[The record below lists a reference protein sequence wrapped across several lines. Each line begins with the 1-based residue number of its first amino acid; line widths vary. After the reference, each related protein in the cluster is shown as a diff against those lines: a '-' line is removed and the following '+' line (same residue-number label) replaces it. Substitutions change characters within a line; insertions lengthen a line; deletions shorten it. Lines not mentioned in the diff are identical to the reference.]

1 MTVDCNRQ
9 ITDALA
15 ALDREPERV
24 QDFLAVDQACVA
36 QLVALDAG
44 CAAALAAAA
53 RTALANARDEAS
65 EYKLQALIRAL
76 FQRKDPAALDLVVEA
91 LASATATDK
100 ESYLTFL
107 LEFDDPR
114 VASAVLAFATARLA
128 RADGHA
134 NEDWALIKA
143 IEALRYYRIEQ
154 AAPVLIG
161 RLGARAERER
171 REIIDFFAELD
182 LRSAA
187 PAFTERLERED
198 DPDNLAAIAAALA
211 SWHYVAALPVL
222 QRLRDT
228 GAARDDGHLRDAV
241 TDAIA
246 RLAGTAP
253 GAVTP

>member
-1 MTVDCNRQ
+1 VTLVDCNRQ
-9 ITDALA
+9 ISDALA
-15 ALDREPERV
+15 ALDLDPERV

-65 EYKLQALIRAL
+65 EYELQALIRAL
-76 FQRKDPAALDLVVEA
+76 FQRKDPVALDLAVEA
-91 LASATATDK
+91 LATATDK
-100 ESYLTFL
+100 ESYLSFL
-107 LEFDDPR
+107 LELDDPR
-114 VASAVLAFATARLA
+114 VAPAVLSFATTRLG
-128 RADGHA
+128 RIDDHA

-154 AAPVLIG
+154 AAPILIG
-161 RLGARAERER
+161 RLGAQAERER

-211 SWHYVAALPVL
+211 SWHYAAALPAL

-228 GAARDDGHLRDAV
+228 GAARDDGDLRDAV
-241 TDAIA
+241 ADAIA
-246 RLAGTAP
+246 RLDAAG
-253 GAVTP
+253 